1 MTDPAQTKQ
10 LMFFLTEGGP
20 TYRIERRLGLIREQS
35 PLILRRAFFSML
47 ITWVPLFILSALQGN
62 AFGHNVE
69 VPFLRDFAV
78 HARFLLALPLLLFA
92 ETLLGPHMA
101 HASIHFVRSGLVLEE
116 DFKRFD
122 SAVAEGIKWR
132 DSTVAEF
139 VLFLLSYS
147 FTAIALS
154 SMAVKV
160 STWHAIHV
168 GSRVAFTWS
177 GWWFVLIC
185 VPLFQFLVLRWIWR
199 LFLWGKFLWRMS
211 KLNLQL
217 VATHPDEAGGLAFV
231 GEAHRFFAVILF
243 AFSTAA
249 SGVLAN
255 NVVYDHT
262 PLRNFAPLIVAYAII
277 SVLIVLV
284 PMLVFCP
291 ILLQTKRKG
300 LHKYG
305 TLATEYTTSFQ
316 KKWIDAPHPRE
327 EVLLGTGDIQS
338 LSDLGNSFSIIE
350 KMGPLPM
357 GPRTP
362 IVLVLACLIPM
373 VPLLL
378 TVMPLEDVI
387 KMLFKVVM

>member
-1 MTDPAQTKQ
+1 MPDPTRTNQPK
-10 LMFFLTEGGP
+10 FFLTEGGP
-20 TYRIERRLGLIREQS
+20 TYRMERRLGFIREQS
-35 PLILRRAFFSML
+35 HHTLRRAFLSML
-47 ITWVPLFILSALQGN
+47 ITWLPLFILSALQGN

-78 HARFLLALPLLLFA
+78 HARFIVALPLLLFA
-92 ETLLGPHMA
+92 ESLLGPHLA
-101 HASIHFVRSGLVLEE
+101 YASIHFVQSGLILEE

-122 SAVAEGIKWR
+122 TAVEEGLKWR
-132 DSTVAEF
+132 DSAVAEF
-139 VLFLLSYS
+139 VLFLLSYT
-147 FTAIALS
+147 FAAITLTS
-154 SMAVKV
+154 LAVQA
-160 STWHAIHV
+160 STWYAIRV
-168 GSRVAFTWS
+168 GSKHAFTWS

-199 LFLWGKFLWRMS
+199 LFLWGKFLWRIS

-243 AFSTAA
+243 AFSTGA

-262 PLRNFAPLIVAYAII
+262 PLPHFAPLIAAYAII

-284 PMLVFCP
+284 PLLVFCP

-327 EVLLGTGDIQS
+327 DVLLGTADIQS
-338 LSDLGNSFSIIE
+338 LADLGNSFSIIE

-357 GPRTP
+357 GARTP
-362 IVLVLACLIPM
+362 IALTLACLIPM

>member
-1 MTDPAQTKQ
+1 
-10 LMFFLTEGGP
+10 
-20 TYRIERRLGLIREQS
+20 
-35 PLILRRAFFSML
+35 ML

-78 HARFLLALPLLLFA
+78 HARFILALPLLLFA
-92 ETLLGPHMA
+92 ESLLGPHLA

-122 SAVAEGIKWR
+122 TAVEEGLKWR
-132 DSTVAEF
+132 DSAVAEF

-147 FTAIALS
+147 FAAITLTS
-154 SMAVKV
+154 LAVQV
-160 STWHAIHV
+160 STWYAIRI
-168 GSRVAFTWS
+168 GSRHAFTWA

-231 GEAHRFFAVILF
+231 GEAHRLFAVILF
-243 AFSTAA
+243 AFSTGA

-255 NVVYDHT
+255 NVIYDHT
-262 PLRNFAPLIVAYAII
+262 PLPHFAPLIAAYAII

-284 PMLVFCP
+284 PLLVFCP

-327 EVLLGTGDIQS
+327 EVLLGTADIQS
-338 LSDLGNSFSIIE
+338 LADLGNSFSIIE
-350 KMGPLPM
+350 KMGALPI

-362 IVLVLACLIPM
+362 IALVLACLIPM

-378 TVMPLEDVI
+378 TVMPLADVI
-387 KMLFKVVM
+387 KMLFKIVL